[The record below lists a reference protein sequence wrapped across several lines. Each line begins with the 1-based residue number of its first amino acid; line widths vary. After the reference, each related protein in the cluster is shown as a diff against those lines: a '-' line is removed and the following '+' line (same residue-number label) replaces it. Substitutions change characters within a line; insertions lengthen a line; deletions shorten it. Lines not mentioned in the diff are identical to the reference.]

1 MKLLEVMW
9 LTCLVMLVVSC
20 SVKEDRDECPCC
32 LVLDMAQVDT
42 SVVKYAEIVVTAS
55 DGYGL
60 RDTLS
65 VEDFENGYVVDVPR
79 GDVGVGIYC
88 GASDNVDDKGNLLIA
103 YGDECPQVYMHA
115 SNIMAHG
122 ETVVES
128 VAMRKN
134 HCIMTIQVQAENDF
148 PFRLEAKGWVDGYE
162 SGGLPSVGNFMYAM
176 YTDSA
181 GACQLVLPRQTDSS
195 LVLEVHD
202 DTGILR
208 SFALGEY
215 VIASGYDWSEADLK
229 DITVS
234 LDYALTR
241 VVIVVEAWAE
251 EHVFNVVM

>member
-1 MKLLEVMW
+1 M
-9 LTCLVMLVVSC
+9 
-20 SVKEDRDECPCC
+20 
-32 LVLDMAQVDT
+32 
-42 SVVKYAEIVVTAS
+42 
-55 DGYGL
+55 
-60 RDTLS
+60 
-65 VEDFENGYVVDVPR
+65 
-79 GDVGVGIYC
+79 
-88 GASDNVDDKGNLLIA
+88 
-103 YGDECPQVYMHA
+103 
-115 SNIMAHG
+115 
-122 ETVVES
+122 
-128 VAMRKN
+128 
-134 HCIMTIQVQAENDF
+134 
-148 PFRLEAKGWVDGYE
+148 
-162 SGGLPSVGNFMYAM
+162 GNFMYAM

-215 VIASGYDWSEADLK
+215 VTASGYDWSEADLK

>member
-20 SVKEDRDECPCC
+20 SVKEDREDCPCR
-32 LVLDMAQVDT
+32 LVLDMAEVDT

-65 VEDFENGYVVDVPR
+65 VEDFKKGYVVDVPR
-79 GDVGVGIYC
+79 GDVGVGVYC
-88 GASDNVDDKGNLLIA
+88 GACDNVDNQGNLLIA

-115 SNIMAHG
+115 SNIVAQG
-122 ETVVES
+122 ERGVES
-128 VAMRKN
+128 VAMRKK
-134 HCIMTIQVQAENDF
+134 HCILTIQVQEEKGF

-162 SGGLPSVGNFMYAM
+162 SGGMPSVGNFMYAM
-176 YTDSA
+176 YTDNA
-181 GACQLVLPRQTDSS
+181 GACQLVLPRQTDNS

-202 DTGILR
+202 DTGMLR
-208 SFALGEY
+208 SFAWGEY
-215 VIASGYDWSEADLK
+215 VAASGYDWSEADLK

-251 EHVFNVVM
+251 EYVFNVIM